1 MKIVY
6 VASGAAG
13 MYCGMCLHDNT
24 LAKAMIALGEEV
36 LLVPTYTPLR
46 TDEENV
52 SKLPPM
58 MFGGI
63 NVYLQQKLAL
73 FRHTPWFLDKVLD
86 NPALINFAVKFAP
99 TVDAAKLGPMT
110 VSMLAGEDGNQ
121 AKEMQKLVEWLKHER
136 PDVVHLSNS
145 MLLGMAAPIRRALRV
160 PVLCAL
166 SGEDIFLEK
175 LIPPYYEQA
184 RQLLRDRA
192 GDVDAFTALNEY
204 YADYMTEYM
213 DLDRR
218 RVHVIPHG
226 LSLEGHGTRSL
237 RPAGEPLTI
246 GYFAHVCPEKGLHL
260 LVEAFRLLCE
270 RTDLPPIRLRAA
282 GYSGAGDK
290 PYLAR
295 IQEQLTAWGLADRFA
310 YLGEPDRK
318 DKISI
323 LQSFDVMSVPA
334 VYRES
339 KGLSILE
346 ALANGV
352 PVVQP
357 AHGSYPEMIRDTGG
371 GLLCE
376 PENPRDLADKL
387 AQYILQ
393 PSLIEQH
400 GRQAHAAIRERFSDR
415 RMAEQTISL
424 YRRLRETARGKTVG
438 DSGGTVLLTD
448 RTLP

>member
-36 LLVPTYTPLR
+36 LLTPTYTPLR

-73 FRHTPWFLDKVLD
+73 FRHTPWFLDKLLD
-86 NPALINFAVKFAP
+86 NPALINFATKFAP

-110 VSMLAGEDGNQ
+110 VSMLEGEQGKQ
-121 AKEMQKLVEWLKHER
+121 RKELNKLVAWLKRER

-175 LIPPYYEQA
+175 LVPPYYQQARALLREQA
-184 RQLLRDRA
+184 
-192 GDVDAFTALNEY
+192 GNVDAFTALNEY
-204 YADYMTEYM
+204 FADYMAEYM
-213 DLDRR
+213 DLDRT

-226 LSLEGHGTRSL
+226 LNLEGHGL
-237 RPAGEPLTI
+237 RPQRKPGEPLTV

-270 RTDLPPIRLRAA
+270 RSDLPAFRLRAA
-282 GYSGAGDK
+282 GYLGAGDK
-290 PYLAR
+290 PYLAE
-295 IQEQLTAWGLADRFA
+295 IEKQLATWGLADRFA

-318 DKISI
+318 QKIEI

-387 AQYILQ
+387 AQYLLQ
-393 PSLIEQH
+393 PQLLDEH
-400 GRQAHAAIRERFSDR
+400 GRRAHAVVRERYVDR
-415 RMAEQTISL
+415 RMAEDTIAL
-424 YRRLRETARGKTVG
+424 YRRLIDERKNKTVG
-438 DSGGTVLLTD
+438 DSGGTVLLSD
-448 RTLP
+448 GAAP